1 MIFKSKYTIVF
12 SKSRESILKNLENS
26 IFTGFPDYAGKYF
39 TGIVDKKGFRLKLME
54 QDHLRF
60 KGKFSNLENQENMI
74 ELSVG
79 LDAYRLL
86 LIIFITVFFV
96 VDRVFHIN
104 YQLLIFFSIVILF
117 LGYKNYTSSQKVKE
131 LFFHYLKKIDPD
143 YKIISNTSY

>member
-54 QDHLRF
+54 QDHLVF
-60 KGKFSNLENQENMI
+60 KGKLINDENQKNTI
-74 ELSVG
+74 KLSVR
-79 LDAYRLL
+79 LDFYRLL
-86 LIIFITVFFV
+86 LIILIICFLVVSNNGNYFILSAYIMIAV
-96 VDRVFHIN
+96 
-104 YQLLIFFSIVILF
+104 F
-117 LGYKNYTSSQKVKE
+117 LGYKNYKSSQKVKE